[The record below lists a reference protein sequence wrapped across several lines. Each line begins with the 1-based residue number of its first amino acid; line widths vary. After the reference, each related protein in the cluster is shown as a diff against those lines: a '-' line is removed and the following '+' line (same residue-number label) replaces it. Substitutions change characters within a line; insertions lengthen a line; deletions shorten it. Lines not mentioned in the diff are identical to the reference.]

1 MDVGNI
7 YLIIAAGLLVFSVF
21 KSKEKTK
28 KALIVAGKSALTVV
42 PVLVVVFLL
51 MGLISAFLSK
61 ELIGQVL
68 GDKSGLPGILISEVL
83 GSIALIVPAAVFPFT
98 GMLHEKGASYPIIF
112 AFIMT
117 AILIGIST
125 IPAEINFFGAR
136 FTIVRNVLTFVFI
149 FALSILFGMLIA

>member
-7 YLIIAAGLLVFSVF
+7 YLVIAAGLLVFSAL

-28 KALIVAGKSALTVV
+28 KALMVAGKSALTVV
-42 PVLVVVFLL
+42 PVLIVVFLL

-61 ELIGQVL
+61 ELISQVL

-98 GMLHEKGASYPIIF
+98 GMLHDKGASFSIIY

-125 IPAEINFFGAR
+125 IPAEIKFFGAR
-136 FTIVRNVLTFVFI
+136 FTLVRNVLTFVFI
-149 FALSILFGMLIA
+149 FALSILFGMLMA